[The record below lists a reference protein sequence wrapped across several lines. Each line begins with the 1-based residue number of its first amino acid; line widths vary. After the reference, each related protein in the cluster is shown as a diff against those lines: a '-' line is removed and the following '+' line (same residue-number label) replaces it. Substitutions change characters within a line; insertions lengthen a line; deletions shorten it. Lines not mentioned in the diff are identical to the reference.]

1 MRSPVVS
8 RPSRPHAI
16 VGRVERPLFEQAGGA
31 DVIRAV
37 LRDFY
42 DAVFAD
48 VMIGFHFKG
57 ADKERLIA
65 RETELTLQALG
76 ADVPYGGR
84 PLREAHAPHPILG
97 GQFMR
102 RRKLLADAIARAGLP
117 DAVRDAWLAHTDSLR
132 AVVTRDAGDE
142 CDVGAAA
149 ERLRRR

>member
-1 MRSPVVS
+1 M
-8 RPSRPHAI
+8 
-16 VGRVERPLFEQAGGA
+16 ERPLYEQAGGP

-57 ADKERLIA
+57 ADKERLIQ
-65 RETELTLQALG
+65 RETELTLEALG
-76 ADVPYGGR
+76 ADVAYTGR

-132 AVVTRDAGDE
+132 AVVTRDRTDE
-142 CDVGAAA
+142 CDVAGAS
-149 ERLRRR
+149 ERLRR